1 MVKISLTDLA
11 INEHM
16 PKPEPDHTK
25 FCCAVI
31 ISSKLNHNSAHE
43 INYIGPNCVYA
54 ANYLF
59 MSKKCLAVYIHI
71 PHKRSKCVGLYMCVY
86 SRAGLEFEPGGQPR

>member
-59 MSKKCLAVYIHI
+59 MSKVFG
-71 PHKRSKCVGLYMCVY
+71 GLSTHPPQKKQMCRPIYVCI
-86 SRAGLEFEPGGQPR
+86 